1 MLLAVDPGH
10 DDRVLQEHPP
20 IGGAELGERDVV
32 DGALFLGEL
41 PESVGGL
48 AVDTE
53 GFQQGVDHLGLVA
66 VHATVGPRHGD
77 QGFQDGFF
85 VGLHRVSS
93 ASENI
98 RAAVRSEARRE
109 GAEEAPVCHGCG
121 MGFSLRFAPATV
133 ALLALLAVGCG
144 DDGRDGPTP
153 DAGVD
158 AEAVATPM
166 RVVTWNVENLFDE
179 VDDPDTIDDVPSAA
193 VVNRKLDDIAAVLTP
208 LEADFIALQE
218 VENEAILGR
227 LADQLGYEQYGL
239 IDAFDGRGIDV
250 GYITRLPLASSPMV
264 TSHLGERFPL
274 PDGSD
279 DIYFTRDALE
289 VFVDVGGAT
298 VGVIIVHFRSMR
310 DGGADIRQ
318 AEAAYTAQIAE
329 ARISSGLNNIL
340 VVGDLNDIPGSAPL
354 DEILAGSLV
363 DLTLEVPEDD
373 RWTFVFDRVRR
384 QFDYILGSPQ
394 MAASATDVVILHG
407 GEVDA
412 ASDHQPVAADFLV
425 TP

>member
-1 MLLAVDPGH
+1 
-10 DDRVLQEHPP
+10 
-20 IGGAELGERDVV
+20 
-32 DGALFLGEL
+32 
-41 PESVGGL
+41 
-48 AVDTE
+48 
-53 GFQQGVDHLGLVA
+53 
-66 VHATVGPRHGD
+66 
-77 QGFQDGFF
+77 
-85 VGLHRVSS
+85 
-93 ASENI
+93 
-98 RAAVRSEARRE
+98 
-109 GAEEAPVCHGCG
+109 

-133 ALLALLAVGCG
+133 ALVALLAVGCG